1 MKEKIE
7 KLKEISKELRVD
19 ILAMLVKSQSGH
31 PGGSLSVIDILTT
44 IYFEIGKINSNPDWE
59 ERDRVVLSKGHASPA
74 LFSVFAKLGY
84 IKKEELMTFRQ
95 LGSRLQG
102 HPDKKCPGVEVAT
115 GSLGHG
121 LAMAN
126 GIALGLK
133 LDNKPNRVF
142 AVMGDGEIQEG
153 EIWEGAMAASHYKL
167 DNLVAVI
174 DHNGL
179 QIDGNVKDVMNV
191 DSVEEKFKAFG
202 WYVISVDG
210 HNFEQLINAFKEA
223 EEIKGRPTAIVAHT
237 VKGKGVSFMENLAS
251 WHGKAPS
258 LDEFKTA
265 LKDLGV
271 ENFDFSVFN

>member
-1 MKEKIE
+1 MKERIE
-7 KLKEISKELRVD
+7 KLQKISNELRVD
-19 ILAMLVKSQSGH
+19 ILSMLLKSQSGH
-31 PGGSLSVIDILTT
+31 PGGSLSVIDILTA
-44 IYFEIGKINSNPDWE
+44 IYFDVAKNSSDPLFE

-74 LFSVFAKLGY
+74 LFSVFAKMGY
-84 IKKEELMTFRQ
+84 IDKSELMTFRQ
-95 LGSRLQG
+95 VNSRLQG

-126 GIALGLK
+126 GIAMGFK
-133 LDNKPNRVF
+133 MDNKSNRVF
-142 AVMGDGEIQEG
+142 AIMGDGEIQEG

-167 DNLVAVI
+167 DNLVGIV
-174 DHNGL
+174 DHNKL
-179 QIDGNVKDVMNV
+179 QIDGNVADVMNV

-202 WYVISVDG
+202 WYVITIDG
-210 HNFEQLINAFKEA
+210 HNFEEILNALKEA
-223 EEIKGRPTAIVAHT
+223 EEVKGKPTMIVAMT
-237 VKGKGVSFMENLAS
+237 TKGKGVSFMENQAG

-258 LDEFKTA
+258 MEEFKVA